1 MSVVRGHQPVQVP
14 AAGRQRPARVA
25 QELTAVGAIPGG
37 SILAFR
43 SPMPAAALGADSWGG
58 SRCVYSRSRLVRRA
72 PATIA
77 EDASGGLL
85 TGMHGCYPGRVSPAR
100 LSEGTER
107 YPRSCA
113 SPPSRFPEN
122 SRVIVNAQSRKR
134 PRALGMP
141 HER

>member
-1 MSVVRGHQPVQVP
+1 M
-14 AAGRQRPARVA
+14 
-25 QELTAVGAIPGG
+25 PGE
-37 SILAFR
+37 
-43 SPMPAAALGADSWGG
+43 ALGADSWGG
-58 SRCVYSRSRLVRRA
+58 SKCVYSRSRLAKRRA

-113 SPPSRFPEN
+113 SPPSRFPGN

-134 PRALGMP
+134 PRGAWNAT
-141 HER
+141 